1 MRTSAPANGRSTD
14 SIKQR
19 RELIDVRNELDN
31 VQRKLARTER
41 ALESLS
47 RILSLVPDPIEVV
60 SPDYTVLFANRAS
73 RLLHD
78 NDRLEGSFYYQTVMG
93 LDEPPQ
99 ECPIKRAVEDDRE
112 AAYTASCENGDV
124 FDVAVTPIVLA
135 DGRRAALSMSK
146 PVVLGVAAES
156 KPGDTEES
164 DEVATATAPLPAGD
178 AEEKDL
184 EDACEPT
191 AGNEEEQI
199 QILQRIAE
207 LSSLTLDAVLA
218 QVTDG
223 VLLANTNG
231 QPILYNDAF
240 TRLTGFGSPSPEAAV
255 LSDVPSLLSAIL
267 FPEGATGTETFD
279 TLTARTKRLE
289 TEVVNTEGERTPV
302 EMAISRIPG
311 DSDADTVVLITLRDL
326 CKSHQQKAQLLE
338 AFSSSLVNERIA
350 NLMRQVSKHLT
361 PALHTV
367 DILARRGELDHTA
380 RQAVST
386 IEDNLNLCRETVVT
400 ALSLVRPPV
409 PTTIDINHLISEVFS
424 KHYLAEELR
433 DDNIE
438 IVQRYDPAMAETV
451 GYRVLLQLAL
461 VNIIKHARDMMAGSE
476 RNERRLMVLTES
488 TESNITIRITDNG
501 PGMPDD
507 VLKRIFD
514 HRTTSEPLDRGIV
527 GLHFTK
533 EVVARHD
540 GTVDV
545 KSRLGEGTTF
555 EIRLPVRIQQDGNSP
570 ETEGPAR

>member
-1 MRTSAPANGRSTD
+1 M
-14 SIKQR
+14 
-19 RELIDVRNELDN
+19 IDVRNELEN

-178 AEEKDL
+178 ADEKDL

-255 LSDVPSLLSAIL
+255 LS
-267 FPEGATGTETFD
+267 
-279 TLTARTKRLE
+279 
-289 TEVVNTEGERTPV
+289 
-302 EMAISRIPG
+302 
-311 DSDADTVVLITLRDL
+311 
-326 CKSHQQKAQLLE
+326 
-338 AFSSSLVNERIA
+338 
-350 NLMRQVSKHLT
+350 
-361 PALHTV
+361 
-367 DILARRGELDHTA
+367 
-380 RQAVST
+380 
-386 IEDNLNLCRETVVT
+386 
-400 ALSLVRPPV
+400 
-409 PTTIDINHLISEVFS
+409 
-424 KHYLAEELR
+424 
-433 DDNIE
+433 
-438 IVQRYDPAMAETV
+438 
-451 GYRVLLQLAL
+451 
-461 VNIIKHARDMMAGSE
+461 
-476 RNERRLMVLTES
+476 
-488 TESNITIRITDNG
+488 
-501 PGMPDD
+501 
-507 VLKRIFD
+507 
-514 HRTTSEPLDRGIV
+514 
-527 GLHFTK
+527 
-533 EVVARHD
+533 
-540 GTVDV
+540 
-545 KSRLGEGTTF
+545 
-555 EIRLPVRIQQDGNSP
+555 
-570 ETEGPAR
+570 